1 MKVNGK
7 TIEFGKNKNIISLLE
22 YFNLNEEQVVV
33 EVNFEIIEVEK
44 YKNYILR
51 EEDIIEVIR
60 FVGGG

>member
-51 EEDIIEVIR
+51 EEDIIEIIR

>member
-7 TIEFGKNKNIISLLE
+7 TIEFEKNKNIISLLE

-51 EEDIIEVIR
+51 EEDIIEIIR

>member
-22 YFNLNEEQVVV
+22 YLNLNEEQVVV

-51 EEDIIEVIR
+51 EEDIIEIIR

>member
-22 YFNLNEEQVVV
+22 HFNLNEEQVVV

-51 EEDIIEVIR
+51 EEDIIEIIR

>member
-22 YFNLNEEQVVV
+22 HFNLNAEQVVV
-33 EVNFEIIEVEK
+33 EVNFEIVEVEK

>member
-22 YFNLNEEQVVV
+22 YFNLNAEQVVV
-33 EVNFEIIEVEK
+33 EVNFEIVEVEK

>member
-7 TIEFGKNKNIISLLE
+7 DLLFGDNKTIISLLN
-22 YFNLNEEQVVV
+22 YFNLNENQVVV

-44 YKNYILR
+44 YRDYILR
-51 EEDIIEVIR
+51 EDDMVEVIR

>member
-7 TIEFGKNKNIISLLE
+7 AIEFEKNKNIISLLE

-51 EEDIIEVIR
+51 EEDIIEIIR

>member
-22 YFNLNEEQVVV
+22 YFNLNSEQVVV
-33 EVNFEIIEVEK
+33 EVNFEIVEVEK